1 MNITVNPD
9 IEKRIEELVERG
21 EYPSADAVV
30 NDALGSF
37 LDFDSEEDLDHIR
50 RRIAIAEA
58 EIDRGEFV
66 ECEVESVHDL
76 ARDVHRRGL
85 EKLKKLSR
93 SGPEE

>member
-1 MNITVNPD
+1 LNITLNPD

-21 EYPSADAVV
+21 VYPSADAVV

-66 ECEVESVHDL
+66 EYDVERVRDL
-76 ARDVHRRGL
+76 GKDVHARGL
-85 EKLKKLSR
+85 ERVRKLSR
-93 SGPEE
+93 SAPEE